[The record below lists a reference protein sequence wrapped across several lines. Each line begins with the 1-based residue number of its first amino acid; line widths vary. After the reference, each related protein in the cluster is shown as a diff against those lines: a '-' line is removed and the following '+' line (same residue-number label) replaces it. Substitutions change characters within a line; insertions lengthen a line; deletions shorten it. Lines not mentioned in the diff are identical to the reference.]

1 MSHHTILGLPYLHDV
16 NSPEQLPQCMCC
28 VSAMQFGGRQL
39 EISHFDSAPSHIH
52 SPQHTP
58 FFGTYQCGPN
68 TINAGHGA
76 NGSSSFGACPGLSGE
91 PKIMAR
97 I

>member
-1 MSHHTILGLPYLHDV
+1 MSHRTILGFPYLHDV
-16 NSPEQLPQCMCC
+16 NNPEQSPQRMCC
-28 VSAMQFGGRQL
+28 VGAMRFGGRQL

-91 PKIMAR
+91 PNIMAR